1 VLLKHKKRAELII
14 DWKFLLGETTDTL
27 TQKTATKLNVTKQR
41 IVTLETTRSLTHKT
55 NAERP
60 N

>member
-1 VLLKHKKRAELII
+1 MLLKHKKRAELII
-14 DWKFLLGETTDTL
+14 GWKFLLGETTDTL
-27 TQKTATKLNVTKQR
+27 TQKTATQLNATKQR
-41 IVTLETTRSLTHKT
+41 IVTLQTTPTLTHKT